1 MPSLLIARGLSAVDA
16 GSILGL
22 TTAVGIPTG
31 FLVSLVFR
39 KFKNLSFMAVFVST
53 LTLTGLTL
61 IWLAPG
67 LLIIACVITGLGFA
81 ATFPLS
87 LTLIGSRAST
97 ATQTTQLSALSQGY
111 GYLIAAFGTFAF
123 GYLADVTGSWDA
135 SFILIIVMTFIQL
148 FSGALAGRD
157 KRIPAA

>member
-1 MPSLLIARGLSAVDA
+1 
-16 GSILGL
+16 
-22 TTAVGIPTG
+22 
-31 FLVSLVFR
+31 VSLVFR
-39 KFKNLSFMAVFVST
+39 KFKNLSLMAVFVST
-53 LTLTGLTL
+53 QTLTGLTL

-123 GYLADVTGSWDA
+123 GYLADVTGSWNF
-135 SFILIIVMTFIQL
+135 SLILLIVMTFIQL
-148 FSGALAGRD
+148 FAGALAGRD
-157 KRIPAA
+157 KRIAAA